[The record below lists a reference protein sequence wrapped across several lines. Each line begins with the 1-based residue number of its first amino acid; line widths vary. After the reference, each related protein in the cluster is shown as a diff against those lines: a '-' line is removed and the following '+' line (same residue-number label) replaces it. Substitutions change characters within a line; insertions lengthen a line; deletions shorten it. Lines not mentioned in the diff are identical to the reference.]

1 MKKKFAIILVFCF
14 SLLSILTGCNLFD
27 SNNYRALSSIVATNG
42 DVKITRQELINAY
55 NSGGYQYSSIYGLS
69 QEETFKKI
77 INELIDDSY
86 YSSYIEAE
94 TESYEQYKLTSQDYS
109 DVVAETW
116 DYISQGM
123 ETYREKAN
131 EVFGY
136 ADTEHDDDGKSSP
149 EFATQ
154 EQYKTKFELLED
166 GRIAYIEDDS
176 DEHEFLA
183 DINTDEEALSYAQQ
197 KFSYERQIHS
207 SSLDYK
213 KLVWKQYL
221 SALKQSQSYFGY
233 GDMTD
238 SAVFNREVER
248 IFKIVLKN
256 AKQTKFQE
264 QKTLDCNFYYDEM
277 INRYIVND
285 KTLEKM
291 VDYYKSTYETNQLI
305 YRYAQ
310 NAFYKDVTGTTNRGN
325 YVYFGEKS
333 DEVLITCSHILIKLS
348 DEQTSQL
355 EEIENSKLYQGKQ
368 KEDMIAQIV
377 SADNTYAYER
387 SLLTGEVVDE
397 EGISVAELY
406 NKVLTAVGR
415 EGGIEQI
422 TKTFNSYLYKY
433 NVDPGIINAQFDYV
447 VGTKTSAMVESFTDA
462 VRELYDDGNGQVG
475 GIKMVF
481 EDGSSY
487 KGYHIILYTGTL
499 DNTFA
504 SMQDLSRLDETNI
517 YSILSNE
524 YTSLSYNETM
534 FEFVY
539 DQIKNDT
546 FSTYKTEL
554 IKSLI
559 NGKNT
564 EYIVS
569 NYKDLYSN

>member
-94 TESYEQYKLTSQDYS
+94 AESYEQYKLTSQDYS

-123 ETYREKAN
+123 ETYREKAS

-136 ADTEHDDDGKSSP
+136 ADTEHDDDGESSP

-277 INRYIVND
+277 IDRYIVND